1 MSEHRGPVLSNTAFA
16 ALLVVTATLIVQ
28 ALLDN
33 YRLRLAR
40 TALESQFA
48 QQREPLEQAQ
58 ALRAQLEGI
67 AGATAILAEQ
77 GNTNAIII
85 RDQLQQQGITI
96 RPPQ

>member
-1 MSEHRGPVLSNTAFA
+1 MSERRQPILSNAAFA
-16 ALLVVTATLIVQ
+16 ALVVVTATLIVQ

-48 QQREPLEQAQ
+48 QQREPLEQSE

-67 AGATAILAEQ
+67 AGATAALAEQ
-77 GNTNAIII
+77 GNSNAIFI